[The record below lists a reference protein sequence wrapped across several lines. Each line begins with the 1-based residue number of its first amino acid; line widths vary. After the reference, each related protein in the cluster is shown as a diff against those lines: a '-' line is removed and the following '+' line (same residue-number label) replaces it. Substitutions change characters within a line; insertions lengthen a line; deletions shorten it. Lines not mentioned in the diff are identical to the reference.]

1 MCTSAGAQ
9 NFGEGTGHTGNDVTY
24 TRSHIGSLI
33 WFECMTYF
41 GQYMHGKH
49 HNAVFSINNTEKFS
63 WVVAM
68 GLQME
73 EFWKKQITRITIS
86 EHKEC
91 FNESYAEW
99 YLLTLVILFNPIGL
113 TTLSRGF
120 I

>member
-1 MCTSAGAQ
+1 
-9 NFGEGTGHTGNDVTY
+9 
-24 TRSHIGSLI
+24 
-33 WFECMTYF
+33 
-41 GQYMHGKH
+41 
-49 HNAVFSINNTEKFS
+49 
-63 WVVAM
+63 M